1 MSPPP
6 PTQSEPSHPGPGPAG
21 AERKK
26 FPDFVPPTKIHYD
39 DGRPATLH
47 LQKCRLV
54 VEEGNRSHEH
64 SFDQPVITIGAMDD
78 NDVVMNDS
86 TVSRY
91 HCKIVQEESSWVLC
105 DLGST
110 NGTFINRVRIREAY
124 LKPGCT
130 VSLGTAELKFYSAEE
145 RVEIIPSKKDHCG
158 DIVGKHA
165 RMRELYAIIEKIA
178 PTGTTVVIEGE
189 TGTGKEVIAST
200 IHKLSTRAGGPMMVF
215 DCGAVPENLIESE
228 LFGHE
233 KGSFTG
239 AVMTRQGLFEMAHG
253 GTLFLDEL
261 GELSID
267 LQPKLLR
274 ALEQR
279 EVRRVGGQK
288 SIKVDVRVI
297 AATNRNLEEE
307 VKSGRFR
314 QDLFYRLS
322 VVRLFLAPLRERVED
337 IPLLVKHFLKS
348 QAGNREPDGTL
359 RVRQVSRDAM
369 DLLCAYKWP
378 GNVRELVNSIERAC
392 SFVEG
397 DTIQVAD
404 LPESVRITGSG
415 AQSPAGARG
424 HGHGHGG
431 HGGDVG
437 ADSTFK
443 EAKERWVSSFERDY
457 LVQLLKKSNG
467 NISHAAREAD
477 IDRKYFR
484 KLMKKY
490 AIDGGHDAVPDD
502 DE

>member
-1 MSPPP
+1 MSPADK
-6 PTQSEPSHPGPGPAG
+6 TGAEPGHGPG
-21 AERKK
+21 ERKK

-39 DGRPATLH
+39 EGRPATLH
-47 LQKCRLV
+47 IQKCRIV
-54 VEEGNRSHEH
+54 VEQSGRHATTTEQI
-64 SFDQPVITIGAMDD
+64 FDQPVITLGAMED
-78 NDVVMNDS
+78 NDLVLNDS

-91 HCKIVQEESSWVLC
+91 HCKIVQEESSYVLV

-130 VSLGTAELKFYSAEE
+130 VSLGQAEIKFYSAEE
-145 RVEIIPSKKDHCG
+145 RVEIVPSKKDHCG

-279 EVRRVGGQK
+279 EVRRVGGTK

-297 AATNRNLEEE
+297 AATNRNLEAE
-307 VKSGRFR
+307 VAAGRFR

-337 IPLLVKHFLKS
+337 IPVLVKHFLKS
-348 QAGNREPDGTL
+348 QPGNREPDGTL
-359 RVRQVSRDAM
+359 RIRQVSRDAM

-378 GNVRELVNSIERAC
+378 GNVRELVNCVERAC
-392 SFVEG
+392 SFAEA
-397 DTIQVAD
+397 DTIQVQD
-404 LPESVRITGSG
+404 LPETVRLTGSG
-415 AQSPAGARG
+415 SPAPSQS
-424 HGHGHGG
+424 GG
-431 HGGDVG
+431 KNGPDLG
-437 ADSTFK
+437 ADHTFK

-490 AIDGGHDAVPDD
+490 AIDGGADAVD